1 MVAPVE
7 PDLRLERARLR
18 AGSPSV
24 AGVDEV
30 GRGALAGPVTV
41 GVVVIARS
49 RRPPAGLRDSKLLSA
64 AAREA
69 LVPEIRAWADACSVG
84 SAAPAE
90 IDRWGIVPALRLAA
104 ERAIA
109 ALPTIPGHIV
119 LDGSH
124 DWLRRAPRVAASP
137 EIASCTSVET
147 RVGADLRCATV
158 AAASVLAKVDRDAQ
172 MDDLARSFPRYG
184 WERNRGYASED
195 HRAAIVA
202 DGPSPHHRVTWRL
215 LPEGEQMGMEDLLE
229 GDGST

>member
-1 MVAPVE
+1 MAPIE

-18 AGSPSV
+18 AGAPSV

-41 GVVVIARS
+41 GVVVIAEA
-49 RRPPAGLRDSKLLSA
+49 RRPPAGLRDSKLLTP

-69 LVPEIRAWADACSVG
+69 LAPAIRAWADAWSVG
-84 SAAPAE
+84 SAAPDE

-104 ERAIA
+104 ERALA
-109 ALPTIPGHIV
+109 GLPSMPGHVV

-137 EIASCTSVET
+137 EVDACPSVET

-158 AAASVLAKVDRDAQ
+158 AAASVLAKVERDAR
-172 MDDLARSFPRYG
+172 MDDLAASFPRYG
-184 WERNRGYASED
+184 WERNRGYASDD
-195 HRAAIVA
+195 HRAAIAA

-215 LPEGEQMGMEDLLE
+215 LPEGEQMELTALLE
-229 GDGST
+229 GNGSV